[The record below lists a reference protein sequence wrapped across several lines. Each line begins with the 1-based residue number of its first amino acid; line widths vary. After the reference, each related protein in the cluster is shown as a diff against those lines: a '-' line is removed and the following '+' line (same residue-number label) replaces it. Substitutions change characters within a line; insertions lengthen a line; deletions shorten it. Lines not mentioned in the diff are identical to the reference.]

1 MRMRIRYWR
10 LAISEVLKAK
20 YPVNK
25 VNHWEIKCMMGEYQH
40 FGVFWYKYGTPF
52 DKEPIPG
59 ICLYYNEIPHTTV
72 EEIVQLLYENFGG
85 NIQYRQTRVFLR
97 GSKEFAAADQVGML
111 ANQLSLKF
119 NSPAEISIEFE
130 RITEEEKL
138 RECLSLPAAKAL
150 PIVGPD

>member
-1 MRMRIRYWR
+1 MRIRYWR
-10 LAISEVLKAK
+10 LGISEVLKAK

-25 VNHWEIKCMMGEYQH
+25 VNHWEIKCMLGEYQH
-40 FGVFWYKYGTPF
+40 FGVYCKYGTPF

-72 EEIVQLLYENFGG
+72 EEIVRLLHEKFGG

-97 GSKEFAAADQVGML
+97 GSMEFRTDQVGML

-138 RECLSLPAAKAL
+138 QESLSLPDSKAL

>member
-1 MRMRIRYWR
+1 MRIRYWR
-10 LAISEVLKAK
+10 LGISEVLKAK
-20 YPVNK
+20 YPVDK
-25 VNHWEIKCMMGEYQH
+25 VNHWEIKCMLGEYQH

-52 DKEPIPG
+52 DKEPIRG
-59 ICLYYNEIPHTTV
+59 ICIYYNEIPHTTV
-72 EEIVQLLYENFGG
+72 EEIVQLLHENFGG

-97 GSKEFAAADQVGML
+97 GSEEFAAADQVGML

-130 RITEEEKL
+130 RITEEEKMQ
-138 RECLSLPAAKAL
+138 ESLSLPASKEL